1 MDKFLTL
8 LCLSLCLGCSSLG
21 LYLLCLPLK
30 VCYLQLSLSLLITTW
45 LYLLFHR
52 STLIFH
58 CLSVYKSFSLG
69 LFVKTFKSY
78 PLSLIIVFLTLSL
91 HLYLMI
97 YRFSF
102 PLSLCSTYLIQC
114 FIFLFLCL
122 MHLQKP
128 VRSLSAGFF
137 VLTFLPS
144 HTFYLCTFCPFPL
157 LSNPFKILFL
167 QFPFHSLI
175 PLEWPKICQ
184 AEQAGDRIFQLN
196 P

>member
-114 FIFLFLCL
+114 FIFLFLCFDASTEACAL
-122 MHLQKP
+122 TFRGFLCAHFLTLSYLLP
-128 VRSLSAGFF
+128 LHILSLSASVKSFQNPLFAISVSFF
-137 VLTFLPS
+137 NPS
-144 HTFYLCTFCPFPL
+144 GIAEN
-157 LSNPFKILFL
+157 LS
-167 QFPFHSLI
+167 S
-175 PLEWPKICQ
+175 
-184 AEQAGDRIFQLN
+184 
-196 P
+196 